1 MSVSIVGLLS
11 TDVVGGTQLH
21 LIPESEPPA
30 SLRLPPGW
38 RCELAEIRGSDGS
51 VAARLGDRVE
61 VTGDWIEGLVS
72 LRGPSHV
79 LRVDSIRLAA
89 R

>member
-1 MSVSIVGLLS
+1 LLS

-21 LIPESEPPA
+21 LIPELEPPA

-38 RCELAEIRGSDGS
+38 RCELAEIRDSDGS

-79 LRVDSIRLAA
+79 LRVESIRLAA